1 MHTPNVQWL
10 NCPVGTKAANASREE
25 QVREAERREI
35 ACELHD
41 TVIQPLASLLV
52 SLECV
57 QRQSL
62 APGMVEAYLG
72 AWKELAQEAMDSL
85 RCTLAGGRTHP
96 HAELGLPDALLRH
109 LAPQVRSRGL
119 RLTLE
124 SRDWPRDVPLDHT
137 SSLYLV
143 VREALTNVSKHAR
156 ASEVAVLLG
165 ADADNLRIIITDNGV
180 GMRQEEVERA
190 RPATNG
196 TGFGI
201 GNMRDRIQ
209 TIGGQL
215 ILFTALGSGVRVEI
229 TVPRPRYSVE
239 LREMTDSNL
248 ANADTASA
256 QYAQ

>member
-1 MHTPNVQWL
+1 MHTPKVQWL
-10 NCPVGTKAANASREE
+10 NCAVDSEASNASREE
-25 QVREAERREI
+25 QAREAERRVI
-35 ACELHD
+35 ASELHD

-85 RCTLAGGRTHP
+85 RCTLAGVRTHP

-109 LAPQVRSRGL
+109 LASQVRSRGL

-124 SRDWPRDVPLDHT
+124 SRDWPRDVPLELT

-143 VREALTNVSKHAR
+143 VREALTNVAKHAR
-156 ASEVAVLLG
+156 ASEVTVLLG
-165 ADADNLRIIITDNGV
+165 VDADNLRITVTDNGV
-180 GMRQEEVERA
+180 GMRQEEIERE

-196 TGFGI
+196 SGFGL
-201 GNMRDRIQ
+201 GTMRDRIRS
-209 TIGGQL
+209 IGGQL
-215 ILFTALGSGVRVEI
+215 ILDTAIGSGVRVEI

-239 LREMTDSNL
+239 LREMPDGNL
-248 ANADTASA
+248 ASADTASA